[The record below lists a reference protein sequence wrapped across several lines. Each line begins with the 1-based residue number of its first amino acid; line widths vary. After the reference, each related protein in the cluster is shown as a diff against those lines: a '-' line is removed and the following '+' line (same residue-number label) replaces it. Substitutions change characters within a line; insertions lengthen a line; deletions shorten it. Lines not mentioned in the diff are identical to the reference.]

1 MSPPFGVV
9 PSTSSS
15 CYFFWRWS
23 VDRSLLLSYYFSLF
37 FSLPSFS
44 VSINLFAFSLPLSRI
59 FRVSLSLLRLRTT
72 TKGRSALLTLLLFWE
87 REKKKIAGSKPTR
100 YPTPKQRLISSY
112 RYLLLLSSANSL
124 SGCVLTNAFV
134 PGRGT
139 ALLSRSKLRGIVLAR
154 VSVFPLF
161 IPNSP
166 RLHRVTGNNRR
177 SKYGHGAL
185 SV

>member
-1 MSPPFGVV
+1 MSPHSASFHRRRRAVTFSDV
-9 PSTSSS
+9 DLWIVLPSTP
-15 CYFFWRWS
+15 F
-23 VDRSLLLSYYFSLF
+23 LLFLSLF
-37 FSLPSFS
+37 FSLFQ
-44 VSINLFAFSLPLSRI
+44 SINFNLFAFSLSLLLPH
-59 FRVSLSLLRLRTT
+59 SLSFAQRT
-72 TKGRSALLTLLLFWE
+72 KRRFALLTLLLFFRE
-87 REKKKIAGSKPTR
+87 RERETAGLKATR

-161 IPNSP
+161 IPNAP

-177 SKYGHGAL
+177 SKYGHRAL
-185 SV
+185 YRY

>member
-1 MSPPFGVV
+1 M
-9 PSTSSS
+9 
-15 CYFFWRWS
+15 
-23 VDRSLLLSYYFSLF
+23 DRSSLYSFLIISLSLF
-37 FSLPSFS
+37 LSLSIDKLQSFRVLSFS
-44 VSINLFAFSLPLSRI
+44 PSPAFSLVCAKDQKT
-59 FRVSLSLLRLRTT
+59 FRVINLITFFR
-72 TKGRSALLTLLLFWE
+72 E
-87 REKKKIAGSKPTR
+87 RERETAGLKATR

-161 IPNSP
+161 IPNAP

-177 SKYGHGAL
+177 SKYGHRAL
-185 SV
+185 YRY